1 MEELNK
7 NTKVFQEKLNQLEY
21 TNQVKQLPESTRTAK
36 EAANAMG
43 CDISEIAK
51 SIIFKLKR
59 SGEPL
64 LVVASGINRIN
75 EKQIETY
82 LEDKLGKADADFVRE
97 RTGYIIGGVPPIGHK
112 QAIKTFID
120 EDLLNFKNIWAAAG
134 DPKAVF
140 RLTPEELVE
149 MTGGEVVKVK

>member
-7 NTKVFQEKLNQLEY
+7 NAKVFQEKLNQLEY
-21 TNQVKQLPESTRTAK
+21 TNQIKQLSESTRTAK
-36 EAANAMG
+36 EAANTMG

-140 RLTPEELVE
+140 RLTPDELVE
-149 MTGGEVVKVK
+149 MTGGQVVKVK

>member
-7 NTKVFQEKLNQLEY
+7 NAKVFQEKLNNLGY
-21 TNQVKQLPESTRTAK
+21 TNRVKQLPDSTRTAK
-36 EAANAMG
+36 EAASTIG
-43 CDISEIAK
+43 CEISKIAK

-64 LVVASGINRIN
+64 LVLASGVNRIN

-97 RTGYIIGGVPPIGHK
+97 RTGYI
-112 QAIKTFID
+112 
-120 EDLLNFKNIWAAAG
+120 LY
-134 DPKAVF
+134 
-140 RLTPEELVE
+140 
-149 MTGGEVVKVK
+149 

>member
-1 MEELNK
+1 MEKLNK
-7 NTKVFQEKLNQLEY
+7 NAKVFQGKLNQLEY
-21 TNQVKQLPESTRTAK
+21 TNQVKQLPESTRTAR
-36 EAANAMG
+36 EAANTMG

>member
-1 MEELNK
+1 MEKLNK
-7 NTKVFQEKLNQLEY
+7 NAKVFQGKLNQLEY
-21 TNQVKQLPESTRTAK
+21 TNQVKQLPESTRTAR
-36 EAANAMG
+36 EAANTMG

-140 RLTPEELVE
+140 RLTPDELVE
-149 MTGGEVVKVK
+149 MTGGQVVKVK